1 MTQGIE
7 PIIAERFM
15 TARLEDRA
23 ALMAAPVSG
32 RIFGHAAP
40 QAEDGEPDY
49 PFILFTQNAVS
60 QDVSAIGSILIWA
73 VLEYV
78 VRVVGRTN
86 SWDPL
91 LESAAEIDAALA
103 DTDGVVTPDGTIHAC
118 TRMPLV
124 FASASTAASGSNEA
138 GCRDKSAGRG
148 SRSLAK

>member
-1 MTQGIE
+1 MTEGIE

-15 TARLEDRA
+15 TTRLKGRA

-32 RIFGHAAP
+32 RIYGHAAP
-40 QAEDGEPDY
+40 QAVDGEPDY
-49 PFILFTQNAVS
+49 PFVLFTQNSVS
-60 QDVSAIGSILIWA
+60 ADMSAIGSILIYA

-91 LESAAEIDAALA
+91 LTAAAEIDAALA

-118 TRMPLV
+118 TRLRPFLLPEIRNGVQFRHLGGIYRLLV
-124 FASASTAASGSNEA
+124 KGA
-138 GCRDKSAGRG
+138 
-148 SRSLAK
+148 

>member
-1 MTQGIE
+1 MTDGIE

-15 TARLEDRA
+15 TSRLEARP

-32 RIFGHAAP
+32 RIYGHAAP
-40 QAEDGEPDY
+40 QAEDGDPDY
-49 PFILFTQNAVS
+49 PFVLFSQNS
-60 QDVSAIGSILIWA
+60 INQDMTAIGSILIWA

-91 LESAAEIDAALA
+91 LAAAAEIELALA

-118 TRMPLV
+118 TRMRPFLLPEIRNGVQYRHLGGIYRLLV
-124 FASASTAASGSNEA
+124 KGA
-138 GCRDKSAGRG
+138 
-148 SRSLAK
+148 